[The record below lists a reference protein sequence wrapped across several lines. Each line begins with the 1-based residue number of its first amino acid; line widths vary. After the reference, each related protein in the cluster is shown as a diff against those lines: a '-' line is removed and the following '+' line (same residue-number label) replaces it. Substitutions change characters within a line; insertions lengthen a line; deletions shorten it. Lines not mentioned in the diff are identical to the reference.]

1 MRHKQEICKDQV
13 LVHRFWK
20 HYPAVGFINARKA
33 GKKDKKNNKKCPG
46 NGCVDLPTTFSFKTH
61 HYAPPVIYVIGGRGY
76 LDYEDPG
83 KLMKFATGID
93 SL

>member
-1 MRHKQEICKDQV
+1 MRHKEICKDQV

-20 HYPAVGFINARKA
+20 HYPAVGFINA
-33 GKKDKKNNKKCPG
+33 KKVKKSHKNHKKG
-46 NGCVDLPTTFSFKTH
+46 SHKKGCVDLPTTFSFKTH
-61 HYAPPVIYVIGGRGY
+61 HYAPPIIYVVGGRGY

-83 KLMKFATGID
+83 KLMLFATGLD